1 MRDHVTIMHHR
12 FLLIVIVS
20 ACLPAA
26 AIGQIFEL
34 PRTDPAP
41 GDFFGT
47 AVAIDGRR
55 VLVGATGDDVCGP
68 NSGAA
73 YVYELL
79 EGTEKWVLA
88 AELLPSECEEGRFFG
103 RSVALSQN
111 FAAVAASQEFFS
123 EETPNAVY
131 VFERDSLHA
140 WHQIARLS
148 GGHASEEGAFG
159 TSVSMDGGRI
169 LVTTS
174 GDPAGGE
181 FNGALHIF
189 ERDGEG
195 RWERTSRSSVEGTR
209 GGILGAAG
217 VIAGDYA
224 VVSASTYFLYRP
236 GTVYFFERD
245 RVSNTWSVAASFGD
259 IDDFFISVDADSDRA
274 IVGESKA
281 GRNASGLATIFER
294 GADGH
299 WKKAYRLQLEK
310 PYDFGAFGTD
320 VAIDGEYALVAA
332 YDEQL
337 GLNFNI
343 DRVVYVFRRTPDGRW
358 IQHQVIDVGEVA
370 FGASLD
376 IHDGY
381 AVVGSAADA
390 EPGAAYVVRLVE

>member
-1 MRDHVTIMHHR
+1 MRDHVTIAHHI
-12 FLLIVIVS
+12 FLLIMIMS
-20 ACLPAA
+20 ACRPGT

-34 PRTDPAP
+34 PRADPLP

-55 VLVGATGDDVCGP
+55 VLVGATGDDACGP

-79 EGTEKWVLA
+79 EGTEKWVFA

-103 RSVALSQN
+103 RSVALSEN

-131 VFERDSLHA
+131 VFERDSLHG
-140 WHQIARLS
+140 WHQIARLV
-148 GGHASEEGAFG
+148 GGHASDEGAFG
-159 TSVSMDGGRI
+159 TSVSMDGERI

-174 GDPAGGE
+174 GDPAGGA

-189 ERDGEG
+189 ALNDEG
-195 RWERTSRSSVEGTR
+195 QWERTSRFSADDTR
-209 GGILGAAG
+209 AGILGTAG
-217 VIAGDYA
+217 AIAGDYA
-224 VVSASTYFLYRP
+224 VVSASTYFRYKP

-245 RVSNTWSVAASFGD
+245 RATDTWSVAASFGD
-259 IDDFFISVDADSDRA
+259 IDDFFISVDADSNRA

-281 GRNASGLATIFER
+281 GRNASGQATIFER
-294 GADGH
+294 DAEGQ
-299 WKKAYRLQLEK
+299 WKKAHRLQLDK

-343 DRVVYVFRRTPDGRW
+343 DRVVYVFRRTPEGRW

-376 IHDGY
+376 IHNGY